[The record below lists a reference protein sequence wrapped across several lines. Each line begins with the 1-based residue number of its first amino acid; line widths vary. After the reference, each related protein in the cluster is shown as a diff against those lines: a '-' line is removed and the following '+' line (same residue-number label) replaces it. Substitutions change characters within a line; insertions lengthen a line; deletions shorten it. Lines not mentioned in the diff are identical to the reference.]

1 VSGDRGWYRKLHWQ
15 IMAGIALGL
24 VYGILGANWGWQ
36 GFTSN
41 WVSPWGVLFLNS
53 LKLIAVPLVVFSM
66 VTGIASLSDLK
77 ELSRIGGRTL
87 LLFVVTTV
95 IAGVIGLIAVNV
107 IQPGANLPPELQAT
121 LEATY
126 REDVATS
133 ATSAQSIGQGG
144 PLAPLVQLVPE
155 NLVAAASENRNLLQ
169 IVFVSLLL
177 GVALIRAPKELAD
190 PLLTLFR
197 AAFEVI
203 IQLVHLVMVIAPLGV
218 FALVADTV
226 VAIPGRTPGALW
238 TLLAALGVY
247 ALTLAGAL
255 VLHTFGVYPLL
266 LRWFSDLKPGHF
278 FSAIAPAQLVA
289 FSTSSSAA
297 TLPVTL
303 EVCKEE
309 LEVTDEVNSFVVPL
323 GATINMD
330 GTAMFLVVAAL
341 FIAQATGTAVA
352 LSDQATILLMAVL
365 GSIGA
370 VAVPSIGIVF
380 LISILAAIGA
390 PTAGVALVLSVD
402 RLLDMLRTTTN
413 VTGDAVVASIVTAS
427 ERRWRGGES

>member
-1 VSGDRGWYRKLHWQ
+1 
-15 IMAGIALGL
+15 MAGIALGL
-24 VYGILGANWGWQ
+24 VYGILGARWGWQ

-41 WVSPWGVLFLNS
+41 WISPWGVLFLNS
-53 LKLIAVPLVVFSM
+53 LKLIAVPLVVSSL

-107 IQPGANLPPELQAT
+107 VQPGANLPAELQAT

-133 ATSAQSIGQGG
+133 ATTAQSVGQGG

-155 NLVAAASENRNLLQ
+155 NLLAAASENRNLLQ

-177 GVALIRAPKELAD
+177 GVALIRVPKELAD

-197 AAFEVI
+197 ATFEVI
-203 IQLVHLVMVIAPLGV
+203 IQLVHLVMRIAPLGV

-238 TLLAALGVY
+238 TLLTALGVY
-247 ALTLAGAL
+247 ALTLIGAL

-341 FIAQATGTAVA
+341 FIAQATGTAVT

-413 VTGDAVVASIVTAS
+413 VTGDAVVASIVTTS
-427 ERRWRGGES
+427 ERRWRGLRATSEDSD

>member
-1 VSGDRGWYRKLHWQ
+1 MSGDLRWYRKLHWQ

-24 VYGILGANWGWQ
+24 VYGILGARWGWQ

-41 WVSPWGVLFLNS
+41 WISPWGVLFLNS
-53 LKLIAVPLVVFSM
+53 LKLIAVPLVVSSL

-107 IQPGANLPPELQAT
+107 VQPGANLPAELQAT

-133 ATSAQSIGQGG
+133 ATTAQSVGQGG

-155 NLVAAASENRNLLQ
+155 NLLAAASENRNLLQ

-177 GVALIRAPKELAD
+177 GVALIRVPKELAD

-197 AAFEVI
+197 ATFEVI
-203 IQLVHLVMVIAPLGV
+203 IQLVHLVMRIAPLGV

-238 TLLAALGVY
+238 TLLTALGVY
-247 ALTLAGAL
+247 ALTLIGAL

-303 EVCKEE
+303 EVCREE
-309 LEVTDEVNSFVVPL
+309 L
-323 GATINMD
+323 
-330 GTAMFLVVAAL
+330 
-341 FIAQATGTAVA
+341 
-352 LSDQATILLMAVL
+352 
-365 GSIGA
+365 
-370 VAVPSIGIVF
+370 
-380 LISILAAIGA
+380 
-390 PTAGVALVLSVD
+390 
-402 RLLDMLRTTTN
+402 
-413 VTGDAVVASIVTAS
+413 
-427 ERRWRGGES
+427 